1 MDQKE
6 FREFYRTIQDVAEHP
21 VVLRMK
27 KYPHHGDTSCYKHCM
42 RVAYFNYMQEIASGC
57 KIGGKSRDAA

>member
-27 KYPHHGDTSCYKHCM
+27 KYPHHGDDLAISIVC
-42 RVAYFNYMQEIASGC
+42 G
-57 KIGGKSRDAA
+57 